1 MRILHT
7 ADWHL
12 GKKLDQ
18 HDRSQEHQLFLDWLL
33 QTINALQIDA
43 LIIAGD
49 IFDTGSPANETLRM
63 YYNFLVNLRTT
74 CCKQAV
80 IIGGN
85 HDSISTLNAPRE
97 LLRAL
102 QVHVVGG
109 VPEHAAE
116 QIIPLTN
123 KDGEVEAVVAAVPF
137 LRDRDVRLSI
147 AGESAMERELRIRE
161 GIASHYS
168 NLLPLLEDYRAK
180 NIPLIATGH
189 LFAQGAAASES
200 EKEIHVG
207 SLGQVPASAF
217 PIEFNYTALGHLHR
231 PQLVGGIP
239 HIRYSGSPVPLS
251 FSEANDEKQVLILE
265 ALPRQEVSIEAVPIP
280 VFRKL
285 IRING
290 DPEKVKQLVFQLS
303 LDLAGSELPTWVEI
317 QVHTNHLLTQLQD
330 ELLEVLQ
337 KKPGFGQLFLRQLR
351 LREATGIHES
361 GPAYHQLVDMSPQH
375 VFGLRLESLDEQSD
389 IENLQST
396 FSEAL
401 QLMEERE
408 GIL

>member
-18 HDRSQEHQLFLDWLL
+18 HDRYQEHQLFLDWLI
-33 QTINALQIDA
+33 QTIDARQIEA

-63 YYNFLVNLRTT
+63 YYNFLVNLRVT

-109 VPEHAAE
+109 VPENAEE
-116 QIIPLTN
+116 QIILLTN
-123 KDGEVEAVVAAVPF
+123 KAGELEAVVAAVPF

-147 AGESAMERELRIRE
+147 AGESAVEREFRIRE
-161 GIASHYS
+161 GISGHYS
-168 NLLPLLEDYRAK
+168 NLLPLLENNRAK

-189 LFAQGAAASES
+189 LFALGAEASDS

-207 SLGQVPASAF
+207 SLGQIPASAF
-217 PIEFNYTALGHLHR
+217 PKEFNYIALGHLHR
-231 PQLVGGIP
+231 PQLVGGLP
-239 HIRYSGSPVPLS
+239 HIRYSGSPIPLS
-251 FSEANDEKQVLILE
+251 FSEASDEKQVLILE
-265 ALPRQEVSIEAVPIP
+265 AGPGQEVSIEALPIP

-290 DPEKVKQLVFQLS
+290 DPEKVKQQVIQLHIN
-303 LDLAGSELPTWVEI
+303 LAANELPAWVEVK
-317 QVHTNHLLTQLQD
+317 VHTNNLLTQLQE
-330 ELLEVLQ
+330 ELLEILQ

-351 LREATGIHES
+351 LREATGIQEA
-361 GPAYHQLVDMSPQH
+361 GTDFHQLVDMSPGY
-375 VFGLRLESLDEQSD
+375 VFGLRLQSMGVEADTESLQA
-389 IENLQST
+389 T
-396 FSEAL
+396 FSEAV

-408 GIL
+408 GIQ